1 MFGFYM
7 STLSKILSLLQAVAS
22 KPWNIHL
29 MCNAPKDYHLYSVF
43 WFLKAFL
50 ITSLGNI
57 NLFSWIVY
65 HIFLYSKIRDI
76 LSPLSKAIVEDNCPP
91 ILNLIWV
98 YPIPINSISE
108 LQLKYNFLM
117 MNQIYQLGLSSP
129 MTLKL
134 LQEKHCWNNFQS
146 RLFLRE
152 TNLCEIEMQ
161 FFD

>member
-1 MFGFYM
+1 MFDFYM

-43 WFLKAFL
+43 WFLEAFL

-65 HIFLYSKIRDI
+65 HIFLDSKIRDI
-76 LSPLSKAIVEDNCPP
+76 LSPLSKAIVKLSSNPESV
-91 ILNLIWV
+91 WV
-98 YPIPINSISE
+98 YSIPINSISE

-161 FFD
+161 FFN

>member
-1 MFGFYM
+1 MFDFYM

-65 HIFLYSKIRDI
+65 HIFLDSKIRDI
-76 LSPLSKAIVEDNCPP
+76 LSPLSKAIV
-91 ILNLIWV
+91 
-98 YPIPINSISE
+98 
-108 LQLKYNFLM
+108 K
-117 MNQIYQLGLSSP
+117 LSSNP
-129 MTLKL
+129 ESDLGIPDSYKLYIGIATQVQLLNDEPDLPIRIIITNDTEVIARKALLKQFPKSAISKRNQPL
-134 LQEKHCWNNFQS
+134 WNWNAVF
-146 RLFLRE
+146 
-152 TNLCEIEMQ
+152 
-161 FFD
+161 

>member
-1 MFGFYM
+1 MFGFYI

-65 HIFLYSKIRDI
+65 HIFLDSKIRDI
-76 LSPLSKAIVEDNCPP
+76 LSPLSKAIV
-91 ILNLIWV
+91 
-98 YPIPINSISE
+98 
-108 LQLKYNFLM
+108 K
-117 MNQIYQLGLSSP
+117 LSSNP
-129 MTLKL
+129 ESDLGIPDSYKLYIGIPTQVQLLNDEPDLPIRIIITNDTEVIARKVLLKQFRKSAISKRNQPL
-134 LQEKHCWNNFQS
+134 WNWNAVF
-146 RLFLRE
+146 
-152 TNLCEIEMQ
+152 
-161 FFD
+161 

>member
-1 MFGFYM
+1 MFDFYM

-65 HIFLYSKIRDI
+65 HIFLDSKIRDI
-76 LSPLSKAIVEDNCPP
+76 LSPLSKAIV
-91 ILNLIWV
+91 
-98 YPIPINSISE
+98 
-108 LQLKYNFLM
+108 K
-117 MNQIYQLGLSSP
+117 LSSNP
-129 MTLKL
+129 ESDLGILDSYKLYIGIATQVQLLNDEPDLPIRIIITNDTEVIARKVLLKQFRKSAISKRNQPL
-134 LQEKHCWNNFQS
+134 WNWNAVF
-146 RLFLRE
+146 
-152 TNLCEIEMQ
+152 
-161 FFD
+161 

>member
-1 MFGFYM
+1 MFDFYI

-65 HIFLYSKIRDI
+65 HIFLDSKIRDI
-76 LSPLSKAIVEDNCPP
+76 LSPLSKAIV
-91 ILNLIWV
+91 
-98 YPIPINSISE
+98 
-108 LQLKYNFLM
+108 K
-117 MNQIYQLGLSSP
+117 LSSNP
-129 MTLKL
+129 ESDLGILDSYKLYIGIATQVQLLNDEPDLPIRIIITNDTEVIARKVLLKQFRKSAISKRNQPL
-134 LQEKHCWNNFQS
+134 WNWNAVF
-146 RLFLRE
+146 
-152 TNLCEIEMQ
+152 
-161 FFD
+161 